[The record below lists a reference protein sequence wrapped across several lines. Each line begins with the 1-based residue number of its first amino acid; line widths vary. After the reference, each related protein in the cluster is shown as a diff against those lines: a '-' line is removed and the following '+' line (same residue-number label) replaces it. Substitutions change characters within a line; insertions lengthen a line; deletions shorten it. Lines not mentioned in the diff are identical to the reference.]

1 MSDAVYDEL
10 KEIIY
15 ADAYDFLLTSYP
27 QLAAWVERAVK
38 AGKSPDEMRRTWLR
52 EAGDHS
58 TALATRIENAA
69 RYLAVERA

>member
-1 MSDAVYDEL
+1 MTNAIDDEL

-15 ADAYDFLLTSYP
+15 EEAFEFLQNSYP
-27 QLAAWVERAVK
+27 RLAAWVERAVK
-38 AGKSPDEMRRTWLR
+38 AGKSPDEMRRIWLR